1 MASMAGAAGSAAAAT
16 PDGVA
21 PLLGALF
28 VGLGLASTP
37 AIVTAFVRE
46 RSSDGDYARLF
57 SLATASLGVG
67 QLIGPVIA
75 GAMADAFGPGSVMIF
90 AAGAYATGAL
100 LAGFDLLRGGAY
112 AGPVTT
118 GVSSR
123 APHSAQDPS

>member
-1 MASMAGAAGSAAAAT
+1 M
-16 PDGVA
+16 
-21 PLLGALF
+21 
-28 VGLGLASTP
+28 
-37 AIVTAFVRE
+37 TAFVRE